1 MVRKGA
7 SQGNNNVSI
16 LFVGQ
21 CLMTGHDGV
30 DPAST
35 YVGQAVSGVTD
46 QFPQLKIK
54 YSGKHLHHPKGLKAI
69 LNHRLMVSRPDI
81 VVISAIASFAAL
93 YTRVNLLYEMAPEV
107 MDTARD
113 FLQKIQSAVTGTA
126 VHLKPETSLDKL
138 IAFHPPLE
146 IDEYEQI
153 IDKGVE
159 MCKSSGV
166 RVVVVGPG
174 RFNEDVRDNYSIPSG
189 QLPGVFSS
197 INEMV
202 RRVGKRAGIPV
213 IDAQG
218 ALSEHS
224 GEVFLRDNI
233 RWSQF
238 GHQLVAKELER
249 VLASEILLLK
259 PLNIGEKSV

>member
-1 MVRKGA
+1 MERKSIAQSNGNVR
-7 SQGNNNVSI
+7 I

-21 CLMTGHDGV
+21 CLMSGHDSI
-30 DPAST
+30 DPALT
-35 YVGQAVSGVTD
+35 YVGQAVSGIAD
-46 QFPQLKIK
+46 RFPGLKIK
-54 YSGKHLHHPKGLKAI
+54 YSRKHLHHPRGLKAI
-69 LNHRLMVSRPDI
+69 LSHRLMVSRPDI

-93 YTRVNLLYEMAPEV
+93 YTRVNLLYEMAPEIV
-107 MDTARD
+107 DTARD

-126 VHLKPETSLDKL
+126 VHLKPETYFDKL

-153 IDKGVE
+153 VDKGVE
-159 MCKSSGV
+159 MCKTSGV

-174 RFNEDVRDNYSIPSG
+174 RFNEDVRGHFTIPSG
-189 QLPGVFSS
+189 QLPAVFSS
-197 INEMV
+197 VNEMV
-202 RRVGKRAGIPV
+202 RRVGKRADIPV

-218 ALSEHS
+218 ALSDYS
-224 GEVFLRDNI
+224 GDVFLRNNI
-233 RWSQF
+233 RWSEF

-259 PLNIGEKSV
+259 PMVMANRSI

>member
-1 MVRKGA
+1 MVRRGMT
-7 SQGNNNVSI
+7 QGNNLSI

-21 CLMTGHDGV
+21 CLMSGHDSV

-35 YVGQAVSGVTD
+35 YVGQAISGVTE

-54 YSGKHLHHPKGLKAI
+54 YSRKHLHHPKGLKAI
-69 LNHRLMVSRPDI
+69 LSHRLMVSRPDI

-93 YTRVNLLYEMAPEV
+93 YTRVNMLYEIAPEV

-113 FLQKIQSAVTGTA
+113 FLQKLQSAATGTA

-138 IAFHPPLE
+138 VAFHPPIE

-153 IDKGVE
+153 IDRGVE
-159 MCKSSGV
+159 MCKASGV
-166 RVVVVGPG
+166 RVVIVGPG

-189 QLPGVFSS
+189 DLPGVFAS

-202 RRVGKRAGIPV
+202 RRVGERADIPV
-213 IDAQG
+213 VDAQG

-238 GHQLVAKELER
+238 GHHLVARELER

-259 PLNIGEKSV
+259 PLIVGNNSE